1 MPQDLVI
8 WIVALW
14 FVFFLILGQHVATV
28 LFASGLLGIALWVG
42 PQVFAGIIG
51 TNVFFTAS
59 SYSLSIIPLYL
70 LMAQMLLRGGVIVDL
85 FHVGY
90 RLAGHRRFPL
100 GLATVVSGG
109 LLGAVSGSGAATS
122 AALATLAAPQLSQ
135 IGYTRRMSVA
145 IAAVAGSLS
154 AIIPPSL
161 IMIIYGSLTSVSIG
175 HLFIGALLPA
185 GLCIGVY
192 IGCLALFGEVE
203 PGVVDGRTS
212 DAVAD
217 DGDVG
222 GGSVPAFVFVVV
234 LMAVV
239 FGGIYGGVVT
249 AGEAGALGAFTALI
263 GMVVM
268 RRVDVPGI
276 ALALKDSVRVTAMIM
291 IIVIGSQVF
300 GRFLS
305 YSRLPHELLALVEPL
320 LSQPTL
326 VVALLL
332 GAFFAFGLFLESAAV
347 MVLLIPV
354 MMPILEATEVDLLW
368 FGVMASFMISL
379 GLLTP
384 PVGLAAY
391 AASTAAGQ
399 PVGPVFRMTSV
410 FALSAAVVVS
420 AVMLWFPA
428 VVTWLPSTLR

>member
-1 MPQDLVI
+1 MPQDLII
-8 WIVALW
+8 WVVVLW
-14 FVFFLILGQHVATV
+14 FVLFLVLGQHVATV

-42 PQVFAGIIG
+42 PQVIGGIIG

-59 SYSLSIIPLYL
+59 TYSLSIIPLYL
-70 LMAQMLLRGGVIVDL
+70 LMAQMLLRGGVTVDL
-85 FHVGY
+85 FRVGY

-100 GLATVVSGG
+100 AVATVVSGG

-122 AALATLAAPQLSQ
+122 AALATLAAPQLEQ
-135 IGYTRRMSVA
+135 IGYTRRTSVA
-145 IAAVAGSLS
+145 VAAVAGSLS

-192 IGCLALFGEVE
+192 VGCLGLLGEVE
-203 PGVVDGRTS
+203 PRVVDGRTG

-217 DGDVG
+217 DGDVA
-222 GGSVPAFVFVVV
+222 GGSVPACVFVVV
-234 LMAVV
+234 LMVVV

-249 AGEAGALGAFTALI
+249 AGEAGALGAFTALV
-263 GMVVM
+263 GMVAM
-268 RRVDVPGI
+268 GRVDVRGI
-276 ALALKDSVRVTAMIM
+276 AAALTDSVRVTAMIM
-291 IIVIGSQVF
+291 IIVIGSQIF

-320 LSQPTL
+320 LSHPTL
-326 VVALLL
+326 VVSILL
-332 GAFFAFGLFLESAAV
+332 GAFFVFGLFLESAAV

-391 AASTAAGQ
+391 AASTAAGH
-399 PVGPVFRMTSV
+399 PVGPVFRVTAV
-410 FALSAAVVVS
+410 FALSAAVVVG
-420 AVMLWFPA
+420 AVMLRFPA